1 MKNIATILVIGFFTG
16 ILTIYILNGKVE
28 LNGLL
33 VCFLSA
39 GIVTLGFLAVYLIKK
54 CVKNEHTLK

>member
-1 MKNIATILVIGFFTG
+1 MNNIVTILVVGFFTG
-16 ILTIYILNGKVE
+16 ILTIYILTGKIE

-39 GIVTLGFLAVYLIKK
+39 GIVALGFLAGYLIKK
-54 CVKNEHTLK
+54 VRKK